1 MAKVEGRFCDI
12 VLLQK
17 FFTLFRVEKLTQV
30 LHDQDVESQSS
41 QRELFVKNWIQ

>member
-1 MAKVEGRFCDI
+1 

-30 LHDQDVESQSS
+30 LHDQNVESQSS
-41 QRELFVKNWIQ
+41 RRELFVKNWIL